1 MPTIFFYLMFMT
13 LTLLPWYTG
22 ILLAAAEFFGMHHVC
37 GTPFSSLAGNLGFQQ
52 IVTRVL
58 LNKSTY
64 TDSVSQTPY
73 FAGIICGSI
82 LWVLFCW
89 ITRLVQR

>member
-37 GTPFSSLAGNLGFQQ
+37 GLSHFSHSLEIYAFN
-52 IVTRVL
+52 
-58 LNKSTY
+58 
-64 TDSVSQTPY
+64 
-73 FAGIICGSI
+73 
-82 LWVLFCW
+82 
-89 ITRLVQR
+89 RL

>member
-37 GTPFSSLAGNLGFQQ
+37 SPSIFLTRWKFRLLTDCNTGSPQQ
-52 IVTRVL
+52 I
-58 LNKSTY
+58 Y
-64 TDSVSQTPY
+64 IY
-73 FAGIICGSI
+73 
-82 LWVLFCW
+82 
-89 ITRLVQR
+89 